1 MSQTIWSCTFYCRG
15 NNMKHQMCDTHTY
28 FTVTQS
34 VSTTANKLRQQTK
47 QQNNFLVKY
56 VIMQTQPSSVNAY
69 FSDITYLCNLK
80 VTVNTKF
87 SQLFVT
93 SSEPWTLLGGI
104 HNEKQHVIMMSWIIN
119 ENRYCNGSYALKQ
132 WRLASS
138 LYQANVKQDHSKD
151 F

>member
-1 MSQTIWSCTFYCRG
+1 
-15 NNMKHQMCDTHTY
+15 MKHQMCDTHTY

-93 SSEPWTLLGGI
+93 SSEP
-104 HNEKQHVIMMSWIIN
+104 
-119 ENRYCNGSYALKQ
+119 
-132 WRLASS
+132 
-138 LYQANVKQDHSKD
+138 
-151 F
+151 